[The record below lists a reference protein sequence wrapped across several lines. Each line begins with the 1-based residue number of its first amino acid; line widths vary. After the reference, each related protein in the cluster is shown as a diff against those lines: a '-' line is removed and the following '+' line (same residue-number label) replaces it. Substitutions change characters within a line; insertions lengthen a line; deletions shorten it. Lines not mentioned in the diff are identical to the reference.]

1 MAEFFCVLSIQDAI
15 GVDEQHIMKKLICGL
30 LCLGILYSSHAF
42 CDETKAVSE
51 AVTQLTKAMIDA
63 DEKTLTE
70 LAAPQLSYGHSG
82 GTIEDK
88 ATFIEKIVSGHSDFV
103 TIDIQKQTISIAGE
117 TAIVRHDLKADILD
131 GGKAASIH
139 LGVLLVWQK
148 QSGKWK
154 LLARQAIKYL
164 PVPDALITR

>member
-1 MAEFFCVLSIQDAI
+1 MN
-15 GVDEQHIMKKLICGL
+15 KLICGL
-30 LCLGILYSSHAF
+30 LCLTFFYSSQVF
-42 CDETKAVSE
+42 CDETKAVSD
-51 AVTQLTKAMIDA
+51 AVNQLTKAMIDA
-63 DEKTLTE
+63 DGKILAE
-70 LAAPQLSYGHSG
+70 LSAPELSYGHSG

-88 ATFIEKIVSGHSDFV
+88 AAFIEKIVSGRSDFV
-103 TIDIQKQTISIAGE
+103 TIDIQKQTISVVGK
-117 TAIVRHDLKADILD
+117 TAIVRHDLNADILD

-164 PVPDALITR
+164 PAPAAPSAPTTK